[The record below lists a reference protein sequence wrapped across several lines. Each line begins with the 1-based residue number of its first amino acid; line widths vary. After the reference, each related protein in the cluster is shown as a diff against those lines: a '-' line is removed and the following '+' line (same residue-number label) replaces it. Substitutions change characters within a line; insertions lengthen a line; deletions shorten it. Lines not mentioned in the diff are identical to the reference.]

1 MILIKL
7 DYFTLLS
14 PEPISINGVFNI
26 KSPTLRE
33 ISKIGN
39 GLQSFYVYRTYV
51 NSLLMD
57 KDSYYETI
65 NNNGEEYFYNYTD
78 NDKNTILNI
87 KAQYD
92 NMSVED
98 KNKIHFF
105 DLLKY
110 DINLLNIITEA
121 LNFFIIENVSFSTDN
136 CVFLISNEEN
146 KLLGYLDN
154 NSYKLITDII
164 FQRIN
169 IKKEDSEYDGAKV
182 KNKLASKLLE
192 KMKKA
197 NKIKKQKED
206 KKMEMPN
213 IISSLAA
220 HGEGLNIINI
230 WDLTVY
236 QLYDQFTRQ
245 RLGDSFKLSSA
256 NVAAWGDSE
265 GKFDDTIWF
274 SYLQDD

>member
-146 KLLGYLDN
+146 KLLWYLDN